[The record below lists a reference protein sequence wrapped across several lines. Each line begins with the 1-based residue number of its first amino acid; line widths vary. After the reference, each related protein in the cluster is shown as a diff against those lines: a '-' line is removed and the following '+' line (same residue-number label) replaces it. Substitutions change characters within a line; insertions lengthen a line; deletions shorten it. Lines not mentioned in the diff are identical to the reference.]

1 MLVLLLFTATLTPFE
16 VALLKIELN
25 TLFVVNRLV
34 DILFITVRT
43 QLQPTLYTRTSSL
56 TRVLPPPHPGFSL
69 PAASHA
75 FDYGFTVCAH
85 HP

>member
-1 MLVLLLFTATLTPFE
+1 MRIWDLVMLILLLFTATLTPFE

-43 QLQPTLYTRTSSL
+43 QWQPTL
-56 TRVLPPPHPGFSL
+56 
-69 PAASHA
+69 
-75 FDYGFTVCAH
+75 
-85 HP
+85 